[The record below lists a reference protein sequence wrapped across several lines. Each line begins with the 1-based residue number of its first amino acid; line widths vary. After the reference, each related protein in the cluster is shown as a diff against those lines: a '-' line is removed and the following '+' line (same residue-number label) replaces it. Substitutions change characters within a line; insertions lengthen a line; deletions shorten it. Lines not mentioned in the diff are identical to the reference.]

1 MPIFRIRDRCVFGL
15 TRKLVIYCIVGV
27 LVVPITSVVGVHPLA
42 AENQNSNKPMINTLA
57 KIALVAGVI
66 SLLPIEIANG
76 QLQMTKMPRRIEEA
90 LINPNL
96 REVLIKNTQPSP
108 KSTSVPSVV
117 TPRVAALPESP
128 VYSNET
134 SRFSAIAPKLDTP
147 ESTPVRLPTIE
158 QIDTPPGI
166 ASRPAEQSRND
177 EVSDTPPA
185 IRPQPS
191 QPASPAASDQA
202 EPDLGG
208 NPELLKPLAPIKG
221 QLRFRVTGVAAM
233 IESQPADVL
242 IEVYNPTSHA
252 IGPVEVNV
260 QVPEELTI
268 TRFDRDAWLDVERRI
283 IAFKLDRIEP
293 ETIEKI
299 GMKGVSDTAG
309 QTSLNV
315 ALLSEEA
322 MVAERSFKTQVFPQ
336 QVARQQ
342 NFGDSE
348 PAATTR
354 Q

>member
-1 MPIFRIRDRCVFGL
+1 
-15 TRKLVIYCIVGV
+15 
-27 LVVPITSVVGVHPLA
+27 
-42 AENQNSNKPMINTLA
+42 
-57 KIALVAGVI
+57 
-66 SLLPIEIANG
+66 
-76 QLQMTKMPRRIEEA
+76 
-90 LINPNL
+90 
-96 REVLIKNTQPSP
+96 
-108 KSTSVPSVV
+108 
-117 TPRVAALPESP
+117 
-128 VYSNET
+128 
-134 SRFSAIAPKLDTP
+134 
-147 ESTPVRLPTIE
+147 
-158 QIDTPPGI
+158 
-166 ASRPAEQSRND
+166 
-177 EVSDTPPA
+177 
-185 IRPQPS
+185 
-191 QPASPAASDQA
+191 
-202 EPDLGG
+202 
-208 NPELLKPLAPIKG
+208 
-221 QLRFRVTGVAAM
+221 M

-260 QVPEELTI
+260 QVPEELTV
-268 TRFDRDAWLDVERRI
+268 TRFDHDAWLDVERRI

-309 QTSLNV
+309 KTSLNV